1 MSKYICEKGKEQY
14 KMCKK
19 YDADYCSDCPHSRKY
34 DETMS
39 KEEAIQKLRETQ
51 DSYLKDELDIAI
63 GVVLQLIDKLEKAL
77 IEEQLKHTEKIND
90 AIKWLETLQSGG
102 TSCNCGDLQLVLDI
116 LEE

>member
-1 MSKYICEKGKEQY
+1 MEVIKMSE
-14 KMCKK
+14 
-19 YDADYCSDCPHSRKY
+19 
-34 DETMS
+34 
-39 KEEAIQKLRETQ
+39 EEAIDFTKYYMRQYFYEDISIEDDFKFEKAIET
-51 DSYLKDELDIAI
+51 
-63 GVVLQLIDKLEKAL
+63 VLQLLEEQDTRIDELKKAL